1 MKESINAMSSSHSD
15 HIRELQIQI
24 ARYGDEQAFSAL
36 FRLLYDRLLR
46 FCVQYTSSHEAGE
59 EIVSDVFV
67 KVWNRRE
74 ELMNVDNLEVY
85 LFVAVKNHSLNYL
98 EQYSSLRITPIDS
111 GLAQLSAS
119 ADPEKDMEWKEMQV
133 KLDGEINRLPEQC
146 RRIFKLIK
154 EDGFKYK
161 DVAAILNISPRTVET
176 QLFRAIRRLN
186 EAVAPLLNTRSRKTN
201 PPIILLLALAQ
212 CWV

>member
-1 MKESINAMSSSHSD
+1 MKEGIKTMNPSQSD
-15 HIRELQIQI
+15 HIRELQMQI
-24 ARYGDEQAFSAL
+24 ARYGDEQAFAAL

-46 FCVQYTSSHEAGE
+46 FCVQYVGSHEAGE

-67 KVWNRRE
+67 KIWNRRA
-74 ELMNVDNLEVY
+74 ELQEVDNLEVY

-98 EQYSSLRITPIDS
+98 EQYSSLRITPLDS
-111 GLAQLSAS
+111 GFSQLTAS
-119 ADPEKDMEWKEMQV
+119 ADPEKDMEWKEMLL

-146 RRIFKLIK
+146 RRVFKLIK

-176 QLFRAIRRLN
+176 QLFRAIRRLT
-186 EAVAPLLNTRSRKTN
+186 EAIGPLVPLKKVLV
-201 PPIILLLALAQ
+201 I
-212 CWV
+212 